1 MTRSSLLKVNMYTQ
15 KYIAG
20 SLRSRMFRENFWW
33 RIPSSSWTRCDK
45 FHCKIKSFPK
55 CNQSLKRH
63 HSIVLNWINKAK
75 NKNSKKRRER
85 KMICSKEAEK
95 MSWRLY
101 WIRSCNR
108 QPLCPLLKPFP
119 LQDIYDVHG
128 TGCRMMPFLNSS
140 CSCVLMWSR
149 CLSC

>member
-20 SLRSRMFRENFWW
+20 SLRSGMCRENFWW

-45 FHCKIKSFPK
+45 FHCKIKSFLK
-55 CNQSLKRH
+55 CNQSLQRH
-63 HSIVLNWINKAK
+63 HFVVLNWINKAET
-75 NKNSKKRRER
+75 KNSKKRRER
-85 KMICSKEAEK
+85 KMISKEAEK
-95 MSWRLY
+95 RSRRLY
-101 WIRSCNR
+101 GIRSCNR
-108 QPLCPLLKPFP
+108 QPLCPLHKPFP
-119 LQDIYDVHG
+119 LQDIYGVHG
-128 TGCRMMPFLNSS
+128 TGCHMMPFLNSS